1 MNGRSPEPLV
11 RNTGRRNEATIL
23 NAALQAFGTSGFNGA
38 SMRDVA
44 KGAGTSLSNLYNY
57 FPSKSKLLAAV
68 LRHANGELQRRV
80 AHAVDDAGNDAPSRL
95 REAVRAH
102 VGFVVD
108 HQVATLV
115 ATNEVRY
122 LDPADRT
129 ELVSHRDATQ
139 ATFEHIVDQ
148 GAADG
153 VFCTPYPGDAARAI
167 LGAVAAIASWYRQ
180 DGPLSRGQLA
190 EQYARY
196 ALALLEGPLP
206 R

>member
-1 MNGRSPEPLV
+1 MNTRSTALV
-11 RNTGRRNEATIL
+11 ADTGRRNEAAIL
-23 NAALQAFGTSGFNGA
+23 NAAIQAFGTKGFNGA

-44 KGAGTSLSNLYNY
+44 KGADTSLSNLYNY
-57 FPSKSKLLAAV
+57 FPSKSKLLAAA
-68 LRHANGELQRRV
+68 LRHANLELQNRV
-80 AHAVDDAGNDAPSRL
+80 LDAIDLAGDDAPSRL

-122 LDPADRT
+122 LAPEDRAA
-129 ELVSHRDATQ
+129 LVTDRDATQ
-139 ATFEHIVDQ
+139 AAFERIVAQ
-148 GAADG
+148 GAAEG
-153 VFCTPYPGDAARAI
+153 SFRTPYANDAARAI
-167 LGAVAAIASWYRQ
+167 LSTVAAIASWYRT

-196 ALALLEGPLP
+196 ALALLEAPLAH
-206 R
+206 